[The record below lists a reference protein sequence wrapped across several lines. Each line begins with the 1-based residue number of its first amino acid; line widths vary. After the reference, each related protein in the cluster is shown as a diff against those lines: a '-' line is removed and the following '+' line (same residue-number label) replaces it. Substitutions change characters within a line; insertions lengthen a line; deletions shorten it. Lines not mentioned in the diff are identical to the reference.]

1 MVGLIYKLSG
11 GGLDY
16 YGSTEQTLNKRLNQH
31 KSKYKKYLEG
41 KTNYLT
47 SFDIIDKND
56 YNIELVEEVEDLA
69 ILTQRERY
77 YIENFDCV
85 NKCLPYVSEEEK
97 KQRKRRDDK
106 KYCEKNKEKLKETK
120 KKYRENNKETLKEK
134 TKNYRDNNKEK
145 IKAKDKKYWEN
156 NKEKIKEYKKIYS
169 EQNKEKIK
177 EKKKIYRE
185 NNDEKLKAYK
195 NEKIECPNCKKL
207 VSRSNLRRHQKN
219 SNCNI

>member
-85 NKCLPYVSEEEK
+85 NKCLPYATEEET
-97 KQRKRRDDK
+97 KQKRRG
-106 KYCEKNKEKLKETK
+106 YA
-120 KKYRENNKETLKEK
+120 
-134 TKNYRDNNKEK
+134 KNYRDNNKEK